1 MDIGGV
7 GQNPLQQQAME
18 ALQNVGQEQAGPGAP
33 AAPAANDVE
42 RLQAA
47 LEKPDAAAVP
57 PEVANASAA
66 PQSAAPAATE
76 PLSVGDRI
84 LQGMSSVSDQVQ
96 AGRTQAVEAL
106 GKENVS
112 QADLLKAQFSMLE
125 SNAIVSA
132 VSKTTEKI
140 TSGIKTLQQGQ

>member
-7 GQNPLQQQAME
+7 GQNPLQQQALE
-18 ALQNVGQEQAGPGAP
+18 ALEKMGQESAAPGGP

-42 RLQAA
+42 RLRAA
-47 LEKPDAAAVP
+47 LERPDAAAVP
-57 PEVANASAA
+57 PEVAAA
-66 PQSAAPAATE
+66 PQPAAPAATE
-76 PLSVGDRI
+76 AMSVGDRI

-96 AGRTQAVEAL
+96 AGRAQAVEAL
-106 GKENVS
+106 GGENVS